1 MTTAPP
7 FHPRSPLTRHVAGGA
22 GAPAPPAAVVFVVDD
37 DADTRRLCSHLL
49 AKDGLRVE
57 SFEAAD
63 AYLDAVSPDLPGCL
77 LLDLRLGGESGL
89 ELLERM
95 RDIDDRRPV
104 VMISAGAEVPEVMR
118 AVRGGAVDFLTKPID
133 PVELRARCRVAIQ
146 IDAERRAADAADADV
161 RRRLDRLTPREREVL
176 PLLVS
181 GEPVKRIALQL
192 GISPK
197 TADVHRSRI
206 LNKMDCES
214 VVALV
219 HAAARIPAEA
229 GVPVAA

>member
-1 MTTAPP
+1 MYADP
-7 FHPRSPLTRHVAGGA
+7 FPHTQS
-22 GAPAPPAAVVFVVDD
+22 PAAVPAAPASAKVFLVDD
-37 DADTRRLCSHLL
+37 DADTRRLCTHLL
-49 AKDGLRVE
+49 AKDGLSVE
-57 SFEAAD
+57 AYERAD
-63 AYLDAVSPDLPGCL
+63 RFLEEVSPASPGCL
-77 LLDLRLGGESGL
+77 LLDLMLDGESGL
-89 ELLERM
+89 ELLGRM
-95 RDIDDRRPV
+95 ADRGDRRPV

-133 PVELRARCRVAIQ
+133 PAELRARCRVAIQ
-146 IDAERRAADAADADV
+146 VDAERRVADAARADYE
-161 RRRLDRLTPREREVL
+161 RRLDRLTPREREVL

-206 LNKMDCES
+206 LNKMDCEG

-219 HAAARIPAEA
+219 HAAARAQA
-229 GVPVAA
+229 GGLSGEIAVPVAV